1 MSYRIAGI
9 DVHKKM
15 HALVMTDVSEGGEY
29 TFERCKFGGSPS
41 DLRTMAQW
49 LIDKGVQE
57 VVMEST
63 AQYWR
68 PVWQALEQHWQP
80 ECRKLGGA
88 GLLHLAQAE
97 SNRARCGRKRDFEDA
112 ERLVKRLVAQ
122 ELILSY
128 VPDAEQRLWRTVSR
142 RKYQLT
148 QDKVRMR
155 NQLEGLLEEAH
166 IKLTSLVSD
175 LFGASG
181 RRMLHGLAE
190 GESDPAVLAG
200 LADSRLRATQEQ
212 LCDALGACAH
222 LHQAYRDLVK
232 MSLEELNLM
241 EEHIAKLDKQTA
253 ELLKAYQG
261 AVERLAE
268 VPGLGADSAQQII
281 AQVGPAAAAFESAKN
296 LASWV
301 GICPGREESAEES
314 KSNRSPKG
322 NRTLRRIL
330 NQAAHAAVRC
340 QGSIFELTFRRLV
353 PHLGYQQTV
362 WAIGHRICRLIWLI
376 LHQGVRYEERGP
388 AVRETVRKRRVARM
402 LRELRSLGY
411 QIDPVQLADGSAR

>member
-1 MSYRIAGI
+1 VASAGTTL
-9 DVHKKM
+9 
-15 HALVMTDVSEGGEY
+15 AAGVSEA
-29 TFERCKFGGSPS
+29 GS
-41 DLRTMAQW
+41 
-49 LIDKGVQE
+49 E
-57 VVMEST
+57 
-63 AQYWR
+63 
-68 PVWQALEQHWQP
+68 
-80 ECRKLGGA
+80 

-190 GESDPAVLAG
+190 GESDPASVGGPGRFPAARYEG
-200 LADSRLRATQEQ
+200 TVVRRTGS
-212 LCDALGACAH
+212 LCAPPSGVP
-222 LHQAYRDLVK
+222 DLVK

-261 AVERLAE
+261 AVER
-268 VPGLGADSAQQII
+268 
-281 AQVGPAAAAFESAKN
+281 
-296 LASWV
+296 
-301 GICPGREESAEES
+301 
-314 KSNRSPKG
+314 
-322 NRTLRRIL
+322 
-330 NQAAHAAVRC
+330 
-340 QGSIFELTFRRLV
+340 
-353 PHLGYQQTV
+353 
-362 WAIGHRICRLIWLI
+362 
-376 LHQGVRYEERGP
+376 
-388 AVRETVRKRRVARM
+388 
-402 LRELRSLGY
+402 
-411 QIDPVQLADGSAR
+411 